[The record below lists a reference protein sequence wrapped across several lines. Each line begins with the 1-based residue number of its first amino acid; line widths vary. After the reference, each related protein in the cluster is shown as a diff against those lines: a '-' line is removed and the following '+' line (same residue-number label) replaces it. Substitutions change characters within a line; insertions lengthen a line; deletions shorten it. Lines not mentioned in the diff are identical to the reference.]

1 MGGGPR
7 FFTAAAAAAT
17 SAGVEP
23 QSSYTSSVTKFLL
36 EWLNGV
42 DIVALKGFW

>member
-7 FFTAAAAAAT
+7 FFTAAAAAT

-23 QSSYTSSVTKFLL
+23 QSSYTSSVTNFSV